1 MSNINL
7 LKMIYNCSFY
17 IIGYNFHDKTSC
29 TGDYLDIHEET
40 LEAAISA
47 CNAAGDC
54 GCFDIVNITNTD
66 STYHLKKGTGILN
79 VRILTMI
86 MHG

>member
-1 MSNINL
+1 
-7 LKMIYNCSFY
+7 MIDNSSFYY
-17 IIGYNFHDKTSC
+17 IIGYNHRVDTACS
-29 TGDYLDIHEET
+29 GDHLFIYKHT